1 MHLLFNKFN
10 NDLFNVFINILGI
23 YLTFILI
30 SPNINL
36 TFQERILL
44 INIKSTFIEIRYN
57 ILRISFDINLN
68 SHTSSV
74 LLKLM

>member
-44 INIKSTFIEIRYN
+44 INLKSTFIEIRYN